1 MATTVNE
8 ETLSIEIV
16 ETLSFDN
23 DVQSVYDDIHVDIES
38 NIDDI
43 EDYEVVREMKRFLKH
58 ELTNKDKVEILN
70 FIKDDY
76 EYELNHTYYPVS
88 IFDND
93 GIRKG
98 IKLWI
103 EDTFNF
109 DIEEYI

>member
-1 MATTVNE
+1 MATINE
-8 ETLSIEIV
+8 ETLSIETV

-23 DVQSVYDDIHVDIES
+23 DVQRVYDDIHDDIES

-43 EDYEVVREMKRFLKH
+43 EDDEVAREMKRFLKH
-58 ELTNKDKVEILN
+58 ELTHKDKVEILN

-76 EYELNHTYYPVS
+76 EYELHHTYYPVS
-88 IFDND
+88 IFDED